1 MNNSMNKLIEMKELL
16 DEYLENMNML
26 NEDGS
31 VKKEEEEPAKEE
43 TVEDGTPTEET
54 ECDEEELSDKD
65 AIIMI
70 RKGK

>member
-16 DEYLENMNML
+16 DDYLENMNML

-31 VKKEEEEPAKEE
+31 VKKEEEPAKEE
-43 TVEDGTPTEET
+43 TVEEKPTEET
-54 ECDEEELSDKD
+54 ECEDEELSDKD

>member
-16 DEYLENMNML
+16 DDYLENMNML

-43 TVEDGTPTEET
+43 TVEEKPTEEP
-54 ECDEEELSDKD
+54 ECEEEELSDKD

>member
-1 MNNSMNKLIEMKELL
+1 MNKLIEMKELL
-16 DEYLENMNML
+16 DDYLENMNML

-31 VKKEEEEPAKEE
+31 VKKEEPAKEE
-43 TVEDGTPTEET
+43 TVEEKPTEEP
-54 ECDEEELSDKD
+54 ECEEEELSDKD

>member
-16 DEYLENMNML
+16 DDYLENMNML

-31 VKKEEEEPAKEE
+31 VKKEDEAEPAKEE
-43 TVEDGTPTEET
+43 TVEEKPTEET
-54 ECDEEELSDKD
+54 ECEEDELSDKD

>member
-1 MNNSMNKLIEMKELL
+1 MNKLIEMKELL
-16 DEYLENMNML
+16 DDYLENMNML

-31 VKKEEEEPAKEE
+31 VKKEEETAKEE
-43 TVEDGTPTEET
+43 TVEEKPTEET
-54 ECDEEELSDKD
+54 ECEEEELSDKD